1 MAIGILLHLTIAPMG
16 DAFAPFLVGGALV
29 IVGLGIFLH
38 GTELGMV
45 PIGQKAGAAITSKR
59 NVALL
64 LFSAFPS
71 KDFRYENKNKKTCPN
86 TDGFWKNNGAEGI

>member
-1 MAIGILLHLTIAPMG
+1 MVQVSQQEENSSSPNILLTRTIRFTLNHENIRMQLFEKIRESVISVIPIMAIGILLHLTIAPMG

-45 PIGQKAGAAITSKR
+45 PIGQ
-59 NVALL
+59 
-64 LFSAFPS
+64 
-71 KDFRYENKNKKTCPN
+71 
-86 TDGFWKNNGAEGI
+86 